1 MAAHTATTV
10 DPLAASDTP
19 AFTASVIASRTGG
32 LAAAIALD
40 DAADDGRVDAA
51 PALPSAGFEQPA
63 PIQHATLTNSIP
75 VVRNLR
81 SIVIVNHTGRVCRRS
96 RYHASH
102 VMPKPSDLLQGTL
115 DLLIL
120 KTLTREPL
128 HGWGIS
134 KKILQ
139 LSDDVLTV
147 GQGSLYPAL
156 HRLEQQG
163 WITAEWKETDLGRSA
178 KFYNLTRDGRQQLE
192 RELESWKR
200 LSGAVGL
207 LLRRA

>member
-1 MAAHTATTV
+1 MCIR
-10 DPLAASDTP
+10 D
-19 AFTASVIASRTGG
+19 R
-32 LAAAIALD
+32 
-40 DAADDGRVDAA
+40 
-51 PALPSAGFEQPA
+51 PSAGFEQPA

-81 SIVIVNHTGRVCRRS
+81 SIVIVNHTGPVCRRS

-192 RELESWKR
+192 REL
-200 LSGAVGL
+200 AVSYTHL
-207 LLRRA
+207 TLPTSDLV